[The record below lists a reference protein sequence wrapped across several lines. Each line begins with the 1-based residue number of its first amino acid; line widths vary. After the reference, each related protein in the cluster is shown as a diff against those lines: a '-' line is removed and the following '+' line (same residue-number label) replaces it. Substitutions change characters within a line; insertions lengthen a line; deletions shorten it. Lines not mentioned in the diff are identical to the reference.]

1 MDVSA
6 NRSMST
12 ATTPTNDDTVEK
24 RVTMHNS
31 VKRKRDSCP
40 ELENQTKVLKRAVN
54 HNKYDE
60 SEYYFENGL
69 RKVYPYYYTYSTF
82 CKGRWVGQ
90 PVLKV
95 FSQEFRAYSEEVY
108 AKSIAV
114 GSLKVNG
121 QNVEVDYVLKDNDCI
136 TNSVHRH
143 EIGVLAA
150 PLKIIHNSDDLLVI
164 DKPPSVPVHPCGR
177 YRHNTVLFIL
187 AKEYDIKDLHTIH
200 RLDRLTSG
208 LLMFSRSIKK
218 SQEID
223 EQIRSRKVS
232 KEYVCRVE
240 GLFPDNTITCNEPIA
255 VLSPKMG
262 ISIVSPKGKECSTE
276 FQRLSYNGKSSVVLC
291 KPLTGRMHQIRV
303 HLQYLGFP
311 IVFDPIYNHD
321 AFGPQKGKN
330 GDFGKSPETLLSC
343 LMSTHN
349 AEKWLLSSPN
359 KTKDHNGEKE
369 DKNVENQKKSEG
381 PNAMS
386 SENQVSLK
394 ALSHYAVSE
403 ENKEL
408 IEKYKK
414 VTEKI
419 KYDENCD
426 LCRDKYRDPEPRDF
440 VMFLHA
446 YRYKGVGWEFQTELP
461 IWAREDWL
469 YT

>member
-1 MDVSA
+1 
-6 NRSMST
+6 MSS
-12 ATTPTNDDTVEK
+12 PSDDTVEK
-24 RVTMHNS
+24 HAAVHNS
-31 VKRKRDSCP
+31 VKRKRDSCS
-40 ELENQTKVLKRAVN
+40 ELENQTKVPRRSAN
-54 HNKYDE
+54 HEKYEE

-90 PVLKV
+90 PLLKV
-95 FSQEFRAYSEEVY
+95 FSEEFRAYTEEVY
-108 AKSIAV
+108 AKSIAA

-121 QNVEVDYVLKDNDCI
+121 KNVQVDFVLKDNDCI

-150 PLKIIHNSDDLLVI
+150 PLKIIHNSDDLVVV

-187 AKEYDIKDLHTIH
+187 AKEYNIKDLHTIH

-240 GLFPDNTITCNEPIA
+240 GLFPDGVIMCNEPIA

-330 GDFGKSPETLLSC
+330 GDFGKSPETLLTC
-343 LMSTHN
+343 LMSIHN

-359 KTKDHNGEKE
+359 KTKDCNIKIEDNQGAENVKE
-369 DKNVENQKKSEG
+369 SQDSSDISMSFENE
-381 PNAMS
+381 
-386 SENQVSLK
+386 VSLK
-394 ALSHYAVSE
+394 ALSHYAVSQENE
-403 ENKEL
+403 EL
-408 IEKYKK
+408 AEKYKK
-414 VTEKI
+414 VTEKV

-426 LCRDKYRDPEPRDF
+426 LCRDKYRDPELRDL

-446 YRYKGVGWEFQTELP
+446 YRYRGVGWEFQTELP
-461 IWAREDWL
+461 IWAKEDWQ